1 MSYPKFYLYHRIVK
15 AKMFIDEH
23 FAEDIDVDNI
33 ADEASFS
40 KFHFIRTFK
49 SIYGITPRQY
59 LISKRMDKAQEMLK
73 AGSSVT
79 ETCFQVGFQSLTT
92 FSGLFKKSV
101 GKKPLQ
107 FQKDEQALKKAMNDR
122 PFHFVP
128 ACFVHQNGWIE
139 KSNFQEVLD

>member
-1 MSYPKFYLYHRIVK
+1 MSYPKFYLYHRIVR
-15 AKMFIDEH
+15 AKMFIDAH

-49 SIYGITPRQY
+49 SIYGITPGQY
-59 LISKRMDKAQEMLK
+59 LIARRMDKAQDLLK
-73 AGSSVT
+73 EGKSVT
-79 ETCFQVGFQSLTT
+79 EACFQVGFRSITT
-92 FSGLFKKSV
+92 FCGLFKKTV

-107 FQKDEQALKKAMNDR
+107 FRKDQQQRKQVMSEK

-139 KSNFQEVLD
+139 KSNFQEVSE

>member
-1 MSYPKFYLYHRIVK
+1 MSYPKFYLYHRIVR
-15 AKMFIDEH
+15 AKMFIDAH

-49 SIYGITPRQY
+49 SIYGITPGQY
-59 LISKRMDKAQEMLK
+59 LIARRMDKAQDLLK
-73 AGSSVT
+73 EGKSVT
-79 ETCFQVGFQSLTT
+79 ETCYQVGFQSITT
-92 FSGLFKKSV
+92 FCGLFKKSV

-107 FQKDEQALKKAMNDR
+107 FRKDQQQLKQAMNEK

-139 KSNFQEVLD
+139 KSNFQEVSE